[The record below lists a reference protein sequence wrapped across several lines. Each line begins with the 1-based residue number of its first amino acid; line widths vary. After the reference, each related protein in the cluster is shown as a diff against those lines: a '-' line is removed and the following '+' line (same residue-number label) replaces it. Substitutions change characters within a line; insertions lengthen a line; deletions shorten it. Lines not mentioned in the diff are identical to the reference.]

1 MILINKKVKKPYISI
16 ITVCKNS
23 SKTLERCI
31 KSVINQNYKNYEHI
45 IIDGGSTDQTLKIIL
60 KNKKHLRYALSEK
73 DKNLWHAIN
82 KGIKIAKGEVIGI
95 TQATLDPKVAIGTF
109 GTLPQNVNYAIKSSY
124 ILALLPM
131 LPESFIASRG
141 IAVVPSELENTLANF
156 IKKAKNNIVLIE
168 ATQ

>member
-23 SKTLERCI
+23 YKTLERCI

-95 TQATLDPKVAIGTF
+95 LNSDDVYYK
-109 GTLPQNVNYAIKSSY
+109 N
-124 ILALLPM
+124 ALLITSKYFKKNKIDY
-131 LPESFIASRG
+131 LFGSVLKSKIYHGYHPEKIKYKFNTG
-141 IAVVPSELENTLANF
+141 IYVVKFCKNT
-156 IKKAKNNIVLIE
+156 VLVQV
-168 ATQ
+168 TTVDV